1 MKYLFIIY
9 TFLFLPTIVIGQQ
22 NTLQISYIEEFG
34 SNDSGGFTNW
44 KTDLTILN
52 SKYSLYRIDIKSANQ
67 KRIDATDFGENMGFI
82 PSNSTY
88 NYYYKDNTFYAVLKT
103 VLSWLCAPI
112 M

>member
-52 SKYSLYRIDIKSANQ
+52 SKSE
-67 KRIDATDFGENMGFI
+67 GVI
-82 PSNSTY
+82 PLVHRAIVFTLL
-88 NYYYKDNTFYAVLKT
+88 DNF
-103 VLSWLCAPI
+103 
-112 M
+112 